1 MERSIGI
8 IGAGAWGTAMAKA
21 LAEKGL
27 SVTIW
32 AYEKELVQE
41 INEKHTNSLFLP
53 DVKLPA
59 TLKATSDIREAAT
72 GKKHIILAIPSLF
85 LVATVKQFI
94 NIPSVME
101 GEPIITILTKGF
113 VDTKKGYRLLTDV
126 LEDYLPGFYRGN
138 LVYVSGPS
146 HAEEVARG
154 KMTGLVAAS
163 ANPKNAIMVR
173 DMMSSKTLMVFAS
186 LDPVGVQ
193 VCAAAKNVVAIG
205 FGILDALKADS
216 EVFGDNTES
225 LLLAAGLNEIQILGR
240 SLGATHPETF
250 TSIAGVGDLDV
261 TCRSV
266 WGRNR
271 RFGRDI
277 VEKKIHE
284 RFKNIDDLLARIGEV
299 GYLPEGAAACKAIR
313 RLAEERKLKLPICD
327 AVYRILNREA
337 TAETVIKGIF
347 GSNSARGKDSVKKGV
362 GALVEEKNP
371 ISNLKNRLS

>member
-1 MERSIGI
+1 MDKAIGV
-8 IGAGAWGTAMAKA
+8 IGAGAWGTAMAKV
-21 LAEKGL
+21 LAEKGH

-32 AYEKELVQE
+32 AYEKELVKE

-59 TLKATSDIREAAT
+59 SLKATSDIREAAT
-72 GKKHIILAIPSLF
+72 GKKHILLAIPSLF
-85 LVATVKQFI
+85 LVSTVKQFI

-113 VDTKKGYRLLTDV
+113 IETKKGYRLLTEV

-163 ANPKNAIMVR
+163 ANPKNAIKVR
-173 DMMSSKTLMVFAS
+173 DALSTKNLMVFAS

-216 EVFGDNTES
+216 EIFGDNTES

-240 SLGATHPETF
+240 ALGATHPETF

-299 GYLPEGAAACKAIR
+299 GYLPEGAVACKAIR
-313 RLAEERKLKLPICD
+313 HLAEEKKLKLPICD
-327 AVYRILNREA
+327 AVYSILNREA
-337 TAETVIKGIF
+337 TAETVIRSIY
-347 GSNSARGKDSVKKGV
+347 GSNSAKGKESVKKAV
-362 GALVEEKNP
+362 GALEEEKNP
-371 ISNLKNRLS
+371 IASIRNRLS